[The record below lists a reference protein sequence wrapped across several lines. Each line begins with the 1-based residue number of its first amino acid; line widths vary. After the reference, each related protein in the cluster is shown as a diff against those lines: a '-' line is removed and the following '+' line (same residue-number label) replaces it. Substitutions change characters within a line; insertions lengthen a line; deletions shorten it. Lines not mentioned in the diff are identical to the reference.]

1 MAKTKKKKDDG
12 GTLSDLLPHLRDSV
26 DKEGLPVSF
35 ILKKGRDRADAKAT
49 PKTSRVGK
57 KK

>member
-1 MAKTKKKKDDG
+1 MTKTKKKKDASSA
-12 GTLSDLLPHLRDSV
+12 LSGLLPHLRDSV